1 MSFNCQRANLKKPD
15 SITKALVSTAFQDH
29 ISKQLELDSLVNL
42 NFKKPISRNK
52 ICKLDAKSKV
62 DSGLSKN
69 IVKKKTFNDEKEYVL
84 TKATAADLPTLAEKL
99 GLVGIDDSRKQI
111 GETEWNEIKI
121 KYKNRQEFKE
131 PCVICKEPL
140 GINQQVLLSCTHTFH
155 RNCLEMFEKH
165 SGKKACPM
173 CRKERYKARVVYD
186 ASRYHKNVS
195 ASKIQAAW
203 RGYLVRKWYKN
214 YRKMVPPKNPILRKK
229 FFEEKLSDITNRLI
243 QSFNYDADNLL
254 EDIEK
259 NLKKSRETF
268 KNFDERY
275 RHISEE
281 EWSSLLTKVINRNH
295 DECSICMNKY
305 NLPCSIF
312 DLEKCLDQNEA
323 KPIVLLSCSHLF
335 HSVCLNTFEELNL
348 DKINVC
354 PECRSAYRKREI
366 STFFNKN

>member
-1 MSFNCQRANLKKPD
+1 M
-15 SITKALVSTAFQDH
+15 
-29 ISKQLELDSLVNL
+29 
-42 NFKKPISRNK
+42 
-52 ICKLDAKSKV
+52 
-62 DSGLSKN
+62 
-69 IVKKKTFNDEKEYVL
+69 
-84 TKATAADLPTLAEKL
+84 
-99 GLVGIDDSRKQI
+99 
-111 GETEWNEIKI
+111 
-121 KYKNRQEFKE
+121 
-131 PCVICKEPL
+131 
-140 GINQQVLLSCTHTFH
+140 
-155 RNCLEMFEKH
+155 
-165 SGKKACPM
+165 
-173 CRKERYKARVVYD
+173 
-186 ASRYHKNVS
+186 
-195 ASKIQAAW
+195 
-203 RGYLVRKWYKN
+203 
-214 YRKMVPPKNPILRKK
+214 
-229 FFEEKLSDITNRLI
+229 
-243 QSFNYDADNLL
+243 

-348 DKINVC
+348 DKLNVC